1 VYAFEWLSRIHFLRS
16 ALDIPTHHHEHW
28 DGSGYPKGLK
38 GEDIPVA
45 ARLFS
50 VIDVWDALTHKRP
63 YRDAAPKGEARQY
76 LIDESGRL
84 FDPPLV
90 KMFVEMLDN
99 GEIE

>member
-1 VYAFEWLSRIHFLRS
+1 
-16 ALDIPTHHHEHW
+16 
-28 DGSGYPKGLK
+28 
-38 GEDIPVA
+38 
-45 ARLFS
+45 